1 VTKPS
6 RLLEAALEIQA
17 FCLARQWRFA
27 FIGGIAVQHWGEARL
42 TRGADVELFTGI
54 GEEVNYVD
62 ALLNAFESRVDH
74 PRAFAEKH
82 RVPLLRAS
90 NRIPLDV
97 SLGALS
103 FEEKAVDA
111 ARDAEIAPGVHLRI
125 VSPAALVVFKVFAG
139 RVQDWLDVEGIIVK
153 SGSRIEWEEVRGD
166 PCDAPGTQR
175 RRLEPREARRHALRD
190 FTTSRRARVTSVAL
204 ARLAIA
210 LLDPAQPTG

>member
-1 VTKPS
+1 MTKPS
-6 RLLEAALEIQA
+6 RLLEAALEIQT

-42 TRGADVELFTGI
+42 TRDADVELFTGI

-103 FEEKAVDA
+103 FEEKAVDE
-111 ARDAEIAPGVHLRI
+111 ARDAEIARTCASYRRQRSSYSRSSRGACRI
-125 VSPAALVVFKVFAG
+125 GSTSRESSSNPDRASSG
-139 RVQDWLDVEGIIVK
+139 RRCEATLATLLELKGDDSSLAKLDAMR
-153 SGSRIEWEEVRGD
+153 SGTS
-166 PCDAPGTQR
+166 QR
-175 RRLEPREARRHALRD
+175 RDEH
-190 FTTSRRARVTSVAL
+190 
-204 ARLAIA
+204 
-210 LLDPAQPTG
+210 G